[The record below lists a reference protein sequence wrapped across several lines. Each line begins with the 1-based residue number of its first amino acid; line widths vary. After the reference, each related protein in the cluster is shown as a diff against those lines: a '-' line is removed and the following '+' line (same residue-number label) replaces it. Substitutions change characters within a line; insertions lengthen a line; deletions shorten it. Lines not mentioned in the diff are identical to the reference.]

1 MTVADMM
8 LMILEISRHSGI
20 WEVLLQAV
28 NE

>member
-8 LMILEISRHSGI
+8 LMILEISRRPGI
-20 WEVLLQAV
+20 SEVLLQAV